1 MDQPTIVSL
10 TTNLLFATR
19 IDEAIRAAGGLPISP
34 IELDTLQ
41 QSATNGASL
50 ILIDASLHEY
60 DWLNWIRALKN
71 DPATDG
77 IPIIAYGSHV
87 DAATRQQAVEA
98 GVDRYLARSNFFDG
112 LHEFI
117 ANALLARTD
126 YPCSE
131 PLPAGVIH
139 GLEEFNA
146 HKYFEQHETLELVW
160 RAELRPIRNLYRGIL
175 QIGVACLQIERGNSV
190 GALKLIER
198 GTRWLQP
205 FRPNCQGVDVD
216 RLLAD
221 TEKLRLAL
229 SQLNTVDPALFP
241 KVYFG
246 A

>member
-19 IDEAIRAAGGLPISP
+19 IDNAIRAAGGLPISP
-34 IELDTLQ
+34 IELDSLQ
-41 QSATNGASL
+41 KSAATGASL

-71 DPATDG
+71 DPATDR

-87 DAATRQQAVEA
+87 DATTRQQAVEA
-98 GVDRYLARSNFFDG
+98 GADRYLARSNFFDG
-112 LHEFI
+112 LPEFI
-117 ANALLARTD
+117 ANALRARTD
-126 YPCSE
+126 DPCSE

-160 RAELRPIRNLYRGIL
+160 RAELRPIRDLYRGIL
-175 QIGVACLQIERGNSV
+175 QIGVACLQIERGNPT

-221 TEKLRLAL
+221 TEKLQLAL

-241 KVYFG
+241 QVYFRV
-246 A
+246 